1 MLWGHVPIMTHI
13 HSQPDKWLPISTA
26 PSDTDLEVCVMD
38 NHEIH
43 ALVRPCRKNGT
54 GWIDVS
60 TKKYVDI
67 KPTHWRKWTDSR

>member
-1 MLWGHVPIMTHI
+1 MTHV
-13 HSQPDKWLPISTA
+13 HSLPAEWLPVSTA
-26 PSDTDLEVCVMD
+26 PSDADLEVCVMD

-43 ALVRPCRKNGT
+43 ALVRACRKNGT